1 MASDGARTG
10 PAGATWLAPGN
21 WLGVMGGGQLG
32 RMFGTAAQSM
42 GYRVCVLDP
51 DGDSPAGRIADRHLR
66 AGYLDAQAL
75 AEMGALCGAVTT
87 EFENVPAEA
96 LATLAR
102 YCRVTPRAE
111 AVAIAQ
117 DRIAEKEFIAACGV
131 ATAPFEA
138 VRAVAE
144 LHALQARGTGGSGLF
159 PAILKVAR
167 LGYDGKGQ
175 ARVATLDEAV
185 AAFERFSRERSAGA
199 EESGSPDGAAAA
211 CVLERQLDLACEI
224 SVVVA
229 RADDGTSVTFPVGE
243 NVHRGGILA
252 STTVPAAIDAS
263 LADRARRDAMTIAER
278 LGYVGVLCVEFF
290 VLGDGTLVANEMAP
304 RPHNSGHWSIEAATT
319 SQFEQQARIM
329 AGLPLGATDLLS
341 PVVMLNILGDAWFP
355 QARGGADAAMP
366 PGRGEPRE
374 PDWAALLS
382 VPGTS
387 LHLYGKSEARL
398 GRKMGHVTVVAPTL
412 AEARRRAA
420 VVAPLIAQ
428 QP

>member
-1 MASDGARTG
+1 
-10 PAGATWLAPGN
+10 
-21 WLGVMGGGQLG
+21 MGGGQLG
-32 RMFGTAAQSM
+32 RMFTTAAQSM

-51 DGDSPAGRIADRHLR
+51 DEESPAGRIADRHLH

-102 YCRVTPRAE
+102 YCRVTPRSE

-117 DRIAEKEFIAACGV
+117 DRIAEKVFIAACGV
-131 ATAPFEA
+131 ATAPFA
-138 VRAVAE
+138 PVRDVSD
-144 LHALQARGTGGSGLF
+144 LHALAHRGPGDAGRYGAGLSDADLF
-159 PAILKVAR
+159 PGIRKVAR
-167 LGYDGKGQ
+167 LGYDGMGQ
-175 ARVATLDEAV
+175 ARVATLADAV
-185 AAFERFSRERSAGA
+185 AAFERFSRERGAG
-199 EESGSPDGAAAA
+199 GAAVA

-229 RADDGTSVTFPVGE
+229 RADDGASVTFPVGQ
-243 NVHRGGILA
+243 NVHRDGILA

-263 LADRARRDAMTIAER
+263 LADRARRDAMTIAGK

-290 VLGDGTLVANEMAP
+290 VLRDGTLVANEMAP
-304 RPHNSGHWSIEAATT
+304 RPHNSGHWSIEAAIT

-329 AGLPLGATDLLS
+329 AGLPLGGTDLLS
-341 PVVMLNILGDAWFP
+341 PAVMLNILGDAWFP
-355 QARGGADAAMP
+355 EPNADP
-366 PGRGEPRE
+366 SLRSCHDEPRE

-387 LHLYGKSEARL
+387 LHLYGKSEARP
-398 GRKMGHVTVVAPTL
+398 GRKMGHVTVVAPTSD
-412 AEARRRAA
+412 EARRRALA
-420 VVAPLIAQ
+420 VAPLIRQ
-428 QP
+428 RP